1 MNAPAHN
8 LHAKLAEWQE
18 QTTFRAFLLGSGQP
32 DAEDVRMALQVLKT
46 HMERLGEGVP
56 EHAQE
61 AWENAEESIRLAE
74 LAVDAAMQEA
84 EADPVSDA
92 EDFRRIDNRSRMEN
106 VR

>member
-18 QTTFRAFLLGSGQP
+18 QTTFRAFLLGSGVP

-46 HMERLGEGVP
+46 HMERLGEDVP

-61 AWENAEESIRLAE
+61 AWENAEEAIRLAE

-92 EDFRRIDNRSRMEN
+92 EDFRKIDNRARMEN
-106 VR
+106 VL